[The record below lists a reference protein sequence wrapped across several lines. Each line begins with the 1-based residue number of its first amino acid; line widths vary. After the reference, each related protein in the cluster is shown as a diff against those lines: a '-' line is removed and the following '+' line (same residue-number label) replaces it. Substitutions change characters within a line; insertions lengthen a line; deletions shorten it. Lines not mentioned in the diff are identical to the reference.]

1 VLVSTTE
8 APSIADPAH
17 GRIVHS
23 GIVHGEQGMGSPK
36 QDLRPAPGLRPARR
50 RRRAAPPVPRP
61 DVPAYRAAVTELLD
75 ELAGYAGPDRT
86 GAATAILTRRLAE
99 PVYAGLLAAT
109 PRGRTAVLGDLLHAL
124 LRRPG
129 ELVPLVRVQLLAQ
142 IDALWWGRSPAYPS
156 GAELTAAPDLVD
168 LDPLRRAGRLG
179 FRYRRQPTHLVGR
192 AIRSAHRRA
201 VRRGLWPERAP
212 STAGLRYP
220 RTRPEAVALLNQIAR
235 RFAERAPAG
244 TPPLWVTSLA
254 RSTRHQD
261 RLTRLGYPTMPASA
275 HCSGYAVDV
284 ELAWYGRYGARH
296 VLAAELLARQ
306 DAGQINVID
315 EGQVWHVC
323 LSPAALPALRRD
335 FDAALGG

>member
-1 VLVSTTE
+1 
-8 APSIADPAH
+8 
-17 GRIVHS
+17 
-23 GIVHGEQGMGSPK
+23 MGSPK

-50 RRRAAPPVPRP
+50 RRRAAPPVPGP
-61 DVPAYRAAVTELLD
+61 DVPAYRSAVADLLAELTRD
-75 ELAGYAGPDRT
+75 PART
-86 GAATAILTRRLAE
+86 PAILTRRLAE

-109 PRGRTAVLGDLLHAL
+109 PRGRTAVLGDLLRAVQAV

-129 ELVPLVRVQLLAQ
+129 GEPVPLVRVQLLAQ

-156 GAELTAAPDLVD
+156 GAELCAAADLVD
-168 LDPLRRAGRLG
+168 LEPLRRAGRLG

-201 VRRGLWPERAP
+201 VQRGLWPERSP
-212 STAGLRYP
+212 RTAGLRYP
-220 RTRPEAVALLNQIAR
+220 RTRPEAVALLNQVAR

-284 ELAWYGRYGARH
+284 ELAWYARYGARH

-306 DAGQINVID
+306 DAGQVNVID